1 MIEFRCSEQM
11 KFYRRGSREVWST
24 KKLPV
29 PRDQG
34 GRCRQPPRSSSQCL
48 KIGITLKDIEA
59 LPGLTKIETID
70 YHWLVSRAEPRD
82 SREQTRLSQ
91 LAEKHRSALAD
102 SISVVAPESD
112 TERVEK
118 IGDMVIRYVDERA
131 PAPGPSRSE
140 KARRLI
146 KVLLR
151 LGG

>member
-1 MIEFRCSEQM
+1 
-11 KFYRRGSREVWST
+11 
-24 KKLPV
+24 
-29 PRDQG
+29 
-34 GRCRQPPRSSSQCL
+34 
-48 KIGITLKDIEA
+48 LKDIEA

-102 SISVVAPESD
+102 SISVVESD